1 MDSLAETHQS
11 SPSNQQPNT
20 KMTELVCFNIG
31 GNKYNLPHSFLKR
44 YPQTLLGQIASEQ
57 WQANTGKEVFLDRNG
72 DYFQFVL
79 RYLRN
84 DGHVLLP
91 RVFLKSLFLDE
102 LVFFE
107 INDVDE
113 SKIVYDYHVL
123 STQAHVLMADEIGSE
138 IKSWDDHGAVAT
150 LSRKCAS
157 IFLTT
162 GGKLH
167 FDICGPKVIPSF
179 KKDNCRCSRLIW
191 MELLSLVNNEEMKLL
206 PHDEEKCNKYLQKI
220 GLKII
225 CVVASTRKSTIKV
238 VMRR

>member
-11 SPSNQQPNT
+11 SPSNQQPNL
-20 KMTELVCFNIG
+20 KMTDLVCFNIG
-31 GNKYNLPHSFLKR
+31 GNQYNLPHSFLKR
-44 YPQTLLGQIASEQ
+44 HSQNLLGRIASEQ
-57 WQANTGKEVFLDRNG
+57 WQANTGKGVFLDRNG
-72 DYFQFVL
+72 EYFQFVL
-79 RYLRN
+79 SYLRD

-107 INDVDE
+107 IYDVDE

-123 STQAHVLMADEIGSE
+123 STQSLVLMADEIESE

-150 LSRKCAS
+150 LSKKCVS
-157 IFLTT
+157 IFMTT

-167 FDICGPKVIPSF
+167 FDICGPKIIPSF

-191 MELLSLVNNEEMKLL
+191 TELLSLVNNEEMKLL
-206 PHDEEKCNKYLQKI
+206 PQDEEKCNKFLGKI
-220 GLKII
+220 GLEII
-225 CVVASTRKSTIKV
+225 SVVASTRKSTIQV